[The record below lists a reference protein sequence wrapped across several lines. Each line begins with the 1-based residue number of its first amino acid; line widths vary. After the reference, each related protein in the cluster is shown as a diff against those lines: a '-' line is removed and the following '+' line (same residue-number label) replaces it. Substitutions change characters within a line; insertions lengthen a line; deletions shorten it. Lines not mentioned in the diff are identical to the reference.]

1 MEQSKIFTED
11 EIQHLNDRLKGS
23 RKDKYGT
30 FANRV
35 KPKIIELLEK
45 WFPIKRQLKKAIEKK
60 RKIYLRK
67 FTENP

>member
-1 MEQSKIFTED
+1 M
-11 EIQHLNDRLKGS
+11 KGS

-30 FANRV
+30 FAKRV